1 MKFEL
6 QQYKQ
11 QNKDLQNELALA
23 AEEQETLATQLYETG
38 HHLDEA
44 NAEVCILLFVQ
55 QYSLFISNRFC
66 LKIEARSRELD
77 EAREIINSKEREIDQ
92 FLAQSKH

>member
-11 QNKDLQNELALA
+11 QNKDLHNELALA

-44 NAEVCILLFVQ
+44 NAEVSIWPLNYVTV
-55 QYSLFISNRFC
+55 YTHNPFC

-77 EAREIINSKEREIDQ
+77 EAREIIHSKEREIEQ
-92 FLAQSKH
+92 FLAQSEH

>member
-1 MKFEL
+1 MHLCRQQAIDFITQTIAEVDAVKFEL

-44 NAEVCILLFVQ
+44 NAEVCILLFV
-55 QYSLFISNRFC
+55 
-66 LKIEARSRELD
+66 
-77 EAREIINSKEREIDQ
+77 
-92 FLAQSKH
+92 